1 MPLLY
6 HMGMHHRR
14 SIRLKGYDYSQEG
27 LYFITINVQD
37 RECLFGEIVIVTNND
52 SPRRQIMILN
62 DAGKIAEQCWLAIPQ
77 HFPNVILH
85 EYVVMPDHVHGIIEI
100 TKNVGETVGAK
111 KILPDDMTMV
121 DDIGAKNDAPN
132 CDVTMMGVTGAK
144 NISPDDMTM
153 VDNVGAKNDTP
164 NCDVTMVDD
173 IGAKND
179 TPNCDVT
186 MMGVT
191 GAKNISPGDDVTM
204 VDDIGAKNISPL
216 RSPSRTIGSIVRGF
230 KIGVTKWFV
239 RSVWQRNYYEHIIR
253 SADEYERIAEYIINN
268 PAKWHRDKSF
278 K

>member
-1 MPLLY
+1 ME
-6 HMGMHHRR
+6 MHHRR

-37 RECLFGEIVIVTNND
+37 RECLFGEIVVVTNND

-85 EYVVMPDHVHGIIEI
+85 EYVIMPDHVHGIIEI

-111 KILPDDMTMV
+111 
-121 DDIGAKNDAPN
+121 
-132 CDVTMMGVTGAK
+132 
-144 NISPDDMTM
+144 
-153 VDNVGAKNDTP
+153 NDTP
-164 NCDVTMVDD
+164 HCDVTMVDD
-173 IGAKND
+173 VGAKND
-179 TPNCDVT
+179 TTNCDVT
-186 MMGVT
+186 MVGVT
-191 GAKNISPGDDVTM
+191 GAKNFSP
-204 VDDIGAKNISPL
+204 PP
-216 RSPSRTIGSIVRGF
+216 SPSRTIGSIVRGF

-268 PAKWHRDKSF
+268 PAKWQKDKSF